1 MFLKSKFSKKALAS
15 VLAGVAMF
23 STQSANAID
32 ATATLNVSATVQTA
46 CAFGTVS
53 APVASYNLAFGVFSL
68 GSGVDKQASTSV
80 VIECASATTYTL
92 AADGT
97 VGSRVMAGPGIPTLK
112 YELYRDLANTL
123 PLGATVGVNTIDS
136 GGASTGATHT
146 IFGRIPQAGNTGV
159 TPGAYTDVVTL
170 TLSF

>member
-1 MFLKSKFSKKALAS
+1 MFLKSKFSKLALAS
-15 VLAGVAMF
+15 AFAGVAMF

-53 APVASYNLAFGVFSL
+53 APVASYNMAFGVFSL
-68 GSGVDKQASTSV
+68 GSGVDKTASTSV
-80 VIECASATTYTL
+80 VVECASATTYTL

-112 YELYRDLANTL
+112 YELYRDVGNTL
-123 PLGATVGVNTIDS
+123 ALGATVGVNTIDS
-136 GGASTGATHT
+136 AGATTGGTHT
-146 IFGRIPQAGNTGV
+146 IFGKIPQAGNTGV
-159 TPGAYTDVVTL
+159 IPGSYTDVVTL
-170 TLSF
+170 TLTF